1 MNLDKDCARDVLLYV
16 KDFCTYQETN
26 HKKDW
31 HEVSFNE
38 LCKSERCGKY
48 GLETISYTIKM
59 LVSYNFITLGKF
71 KCKSDID
78 RNFENVHIDS
88 LTASGHEFIDNLTD
102 NETWEKVKSLIK
114 DSSIKECS
122 LSIHK
127 IIYDEIMHES

>member
-26 HKKDW
+26 FGKTW
-31 HEVSFNE
+31 HEVSFDE
-38 LCKSERCGKY
+38 LCKSEQCGKY

-59 LVSYNFITLGKF
+59 LVNYNFIALSKLKF
-71 KCKSDID
+71 KSYIDSD
-78 RNFENVHIDS
+78 FENVHIYS

-127 IIYDEIMHES
+127 IIYDEIMHHS